1 MAFDEHKPGFTI
13 PLKAASVINPITAA
27 SGFTVTGLRPVKLAA
42 AEDAISPVTA
52 LADEP
57 HGFAKLAS
65 YAIGDRVTVYE
76 EGNYVKAVAAA
87 SLGAGADVGCATS
100 GGQLAPVVAAS
111 GVTRWRVGKSLGPA
125 AANEVFTVVIKPQQ
139 LSNLI

>member
-27 SGFTVTGLRPVKLAA
+27 SGYIANGLRPVAQAA
-42 AEDAISPVTA
+42 AEEAVVPVTA
-52 LADEP
+52 VSQEP
-57 HGFAKLAS
+57 IGFAKQAS

-100 GGQLAPVVAAS
+100 GGQLSPVTLAS
-111 GVTRWRVGKSLGPA
+111 GTWRVGKSLGPA
-125 AANEVFTVVIKPQQ
+125 GANEVFTVLIKPIR
-139 LSNLI
+139 L